1 MIDVVKKAISA
12 AEELGTIKNMDIL
25 DYGDNRK
32 MVFFEGVTP
41 EGEPFE
47 LDLKFGI
54 SKSEEVDEK

>member
-1 MIDVVKKAISA
+1 MIDAIKKVIAA
-12 AEELGTIKNMDIL
+12 AEELGTIKDMDIL

-47 LDLKFGI
+47 LELRIGILKG
-54 SKSEEVDEK
+54 EEVDEK